1 MGGRLQRFFA
11 RLWRDTGTGWRL
23 ARIALL
29 LAAAGVILL
38 VVFESRFIYF
48 PAKYPEGDWR
58 AREPR
63 AVEGRTTARVED
75 VWLVAEDGVRL
86 HAWHAAPVVGRAGA
100 LAPVATD
107 RAVLF
112 LHGNAGNVSHRYEI
126 VEDFAKLPANVLALD
141 YRGYGR
147 SDGAPSE
154 DGLYRDARAA
164 WDYLTETRGVPA
176 RRVVIYG
183 ESLGGAVAVDLA
195 ARVEPCALVV
205 QSSFTSIADMA
216 AEVMPFVPRF
226 LLRTKMNSLEKIARV
241 RAPVLV
247 VHSPADEVVPYKLG
261 RRLYDAAP
269 HPKRFHEI
277 KGAPHNLTHE
287 IGGAAYLG
295 ALREFIDSACREQS

>member
-1 MGGRLQRFFA
+1 MGGTLQRFFA

-23 ARIALL
+23 ARIVLL
-29 LAAAGVILL
+29 LAAAVPVVF

-63 AVEGRTTARVED
+63 AVEGRTVARVED

-86 HAWHAAPVVGRAGA
+86 HAWHGAPVVGRAGA
-100 LAPVATD
+100 LDAVATD

-126 VEDFAKLPANVLALD
+126 VEDFAALPAHVLALD

-147 SDGAPSE
+147 SEGSPSE

-164 WDYLTETRGVPA
+164 WDYLTKTRGVPA
-176 RRVVIYG
+176 SRVVIYG

-195 ARVEPCALVV
+195 ARVRPCALVV

-226 LLRTKMNSLEKIARV
+226 LVRTKMNSLEKIARV

-247 VHSPADEVVPYKLG
+247 VHSPADDVVPYKLG
-261 RRLYDAAP
+261 RKLYDAAP
-269 HPKRFHEI
+269 EPKRFYEI
-277 KGAPHNLTHE
+277 KGASHNLTHE
-287 IGGAAYLG
+287 IGGAAYLD
-295 ALREFIDSACREQS
+295 ALREFVDSACK

>member
-1 MGGRLQRFFA
+1 MKSLLINF
-11 RLWRDTGTGWRL
+11 WRDTGAGWRL
-23 ARIALL
+23 ARVVVL
-29 LAAAGVILL
+29 LAAALL
-38 VVFESRFIYF
+38 TLFVVFESRFIYF

-63 AVEGRTTARVED
+63 AVEGRATARVED
-75 VWLVAEDGVRL
+75 VWLRTEDGVRL

-100 LAPVATD
+100 LEAVATT
-107 RAVLF
+107 RALIY
-112 LHGNAGNVSHRYEI
+112 LHGNAGNISHRYEI
-126 VEDFAKLPANVLALD
+126 IESFASLPANVLALD

-147 SDGAPSE
+147 SEGAPSE

-176 RRVVIYG
+176 SRVVVYG

-195 ARVEPCALVV
+195 SRVQPCALVV

-226 LLRTKMNSLEKIARV
+226 VIRTKMDSLGKIARV

-247 VHSPADEVVPYKLG
+247 VHSPADDVVPYKLG
-261 RRLYDAAP
+261 RKLYEAAP
-269 HPKRFHEI
+269 EPKRFYEI
-277 KGAPHNLTHE
+277 KDAPHNLTHD
-287 IGGAAYLG
+287 IGGAAYLA
-295 ALREFIDSACREQS
+295 ALRDFVDSACGEKN

>member
-1 MGGRLQRFFA
+1 MGGTVKLFFA
-11 RLWRDTGTGWRL
+11 RLWRDTGVGWRL
-23 ARIALL
+23 ARITLL
-29 LAAAGVILL
+29 LAAAGLVLL

-75 VWLVAEDGVRL
+75 VWLRTEDGVRL
-86 HAWHAAPVVGRAGA
+86 HAWHAAPFVGRGGA
-100 LAPVATD
+100 LEAVATD
-107 RAVLF
+107 RAVLY

-126 VEDFAKLPANVLALD
+126 IESFAALPAHVLALD

-147 SDGAPSE
+147 SEGKPSE
-154 DGLYRDARAA
+154 EGLYADARAA
-164 WDYLTETRGVPA
+164 WDYLTKTRGFPA
-176 RRVVIYG
+176 DRVVVYG

-226 LLRTKMNSLEKIARV
+226 LVRTKMDSLEKIARV

-247 VHSPADEVVPYKLG
+247 VHSPADEIIPYRLG
-261 RRLYDAAP
+261 RKLYDAAP
-269 HPKRFHEI
+269 EPKRFHEI

-287 IGGAAYLG
+287 IGGADYAA
-295 ALREFIDSACREQS
+295 ALRDFVNSACQQKN